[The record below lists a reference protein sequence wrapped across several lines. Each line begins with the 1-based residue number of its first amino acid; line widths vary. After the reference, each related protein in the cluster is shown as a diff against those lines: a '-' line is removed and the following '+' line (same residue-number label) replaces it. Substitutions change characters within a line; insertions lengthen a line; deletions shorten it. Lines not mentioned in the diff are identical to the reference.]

1 MIWQRAD
8 CFREI
13 NDRIL
18 EGGSLLC
25 GDALSMDLTHFFG
38 QVQCV
43 YLDPPGETGVRFEC
57 KMRVGETGWV
67 NSRQAVWLPAYADM
81 SGRGGTSRGDFL
93 RALLDLSHELL
104 HETGSVFL
112 HTDFRTSARDRLLMD
127 EVFGADNFR
136 NEIVWGYQTGGRS
149 KRCFSRM
156 HDTILFYARSPAHFF
171 DLGGVPVKRKES
183 RSNHLKRLVDERGR
197 SYRSIKT
204 GGKVYVYYDDE
215 PVYPDD
221 VWNDVSQLQQK
232 DPQRTGY
239 PGQKPQ
245 ALLDRI
251 ILSTTRPGD
260 LVADLT
266 CGSGTALASAAANDR
281 RFLGVDS
288 SACAFSVCRKRLD
301 DYRMVCQAP
310 LSQSGAM
317 LDASV
322 LPGIGYYT
330 VTLNALTL
338 PEEELKDFRREPADL
353 RLRGLDGVDQWYA
366 GLMSNGVFVAYASSL
381 RSKGNPGIARSL
393 EVPLLRGTVA
403 VMVMDVLG
411 RRTLWTGSS
420 AV

>member
-1 MIWQRAD
+1 MIWHRAG

-13 NDRIL
+13 NDRPL
-18 EGGSLLC
+18 EGGALIC
-25 GDALSMDLTHFFG
+25 ADALETDLKSFSG
-38 QVQCV
+38 QAQCV
-43 YLDPPGETGVRFEC
+43 YLDPPGEAGKAYQC
-57 KMRVGETGWV
+57 KMRVGEAGWAT
-67 NSRQAVWLPAYADM
+67 SKQAVYLEAYEDLPGPGRRAYAGFLRDLLLL
-81 SGRGGTSRGDFL
+81 SRG
-93 RALLDLSHELL
+93 LLND
-104 HETGSVFL
+104 TGSVFL
-112 HTDFRTSARDRLLMD
+112 HTDSRTVAQARPLMD
-127 EVFGADNFR
+127 EVFGGENFR
-136 NEIVWGYQTGGRS
+136 NEIVWSFQTGGRS
-149 KRCFSRM
+149 KRYFSRM
-156 HDTILFYARSPAHFF
+156 HDVILFYAKSPAHYF
-171 DLGGVPVKRKES
+171 DLGGVPAKRKES
-183 RSNHLKRLVDERGR
+183 LNNHMKRHVDDRGR
-197 SYRSIKT
+197 PYRSIT
-204 GGKVYVYYDDE
+204 SGGKVYVYYDDE

-221 VWNDVSQLQQK
+221 VWADVSQMQQK

-281 RFLGVDS
+281 RFLGVDR

-301 DYRMVCQAP
+301 PYRLASQAP

-322 LPGIGYYT
+322 QPGIGYYT
-330 VTLNALTL
+330 VSLNAFML
-338 PEEELKDFRREPADL
+338 PEEDLEGVRREPEDL
-353 RLRGLDGVDQWYA
+353 RLRGLDAVDQWYA
-366 GLMSNGVFVAYASSL
+366 GLMNSGVFTAYASSL
-381 RSKGNPGIARSL
+381 RAKGSPALRDSL

-403 VMVMDVLG
+403 VMVIDVLG

>member
-1 MIWQRAD
+1 MIWHRAE

-13 NDRIL
+13 NDRPR

-25 GDALSMDLTHFFG
+25 ADALSADLTHFYG

-43 YLDPPGETGVRFEC
+43 YLDPPGETGGRFVC
-57 KMRVGETGWV
+57 KMRVGGAGWAT
-67 NSRQAVWLPAYADM
+67 SRQAVWLPAYEDQNILGEPSRSAFL
-81 SGRGGTSRGDFL
+81 SGLLLLSR
-93 RALLDLSHELL
+93 ELL
-104 HETGSVFL
+104 NPTGSIFL
-112 HTDFRTSARDRLLMD
+112 HTDYRTSARDRLLMD
-127 EVFGADNFR
+127 EVFGKDNFR
-136 NEIVWGYQTGGRS
+136 NEIVWSYQTGGRS
-149 KRCFSRM
+149 RRCFSRM
-156 HDTILFYARSPAHFF
+156 HDTLLFYARSPAHFF

-183 RSNHLKRLVDERGR
+183 RNNHMKRQVDEKGR
-197 SYRSIKT
+197 SYRSIAT

-221 VWNDVSQLQQK
+221 VWSDVSQLQQK

-260 LVADLT
+260 LVADLA

-281 RFLGVDS
+281 RFLGVDRS
-288 SACAFSVCRKRLD
+288 GCAFSVCRKRLD
-301 DYRMVCQAP
+301 PYRMVCQAP

-330 VTLNALTL
+330 VTLNAFTL
-338 PEEELKDFRREPADL
+338 PEDELDRFRKEPGDL

-366 GLMSNGVFVAYASSL
+366 GLLGNGVFVAYASSL
-381 RSKGNPGIARSL
+381 RAKGKPDIASSL